1 MIKLSLFSD
10 KRIII
15 EKYKTI
21 KEISDEKIIVDEYI
35 INGKILRIKQMN
47 KFMLDIN
54 GEVNSIEISSKDW

>member
-54 GEVNSIEISSKDW
+54 GEVNSIEISSKD

>member
-47 KFMLDIN
+47 QFMLDIN
-54 GEVNSIEISSKDW
+54 GEVNSIEISSKD